1 MREKI
6 ILRSRQTL
14 SPTLSS
20 HKLFKKNHI
29 RILLKMGDDSGL
41 QLVDLELEDEVIK
54 GVKVIDPPIKGTK
67 NLDHGL
73 PEHQWCPK
81 KEHIIDPD
89 EEKTKVLQK
98 YRRC

>member
-1 MREKI
+1 
-6 ILRSRQTL
+6 
-14 SPTLSS
+14 
-20 HKLFKKNHI
+20 
-29 RILLKMGDDSGL
+29 MGDDSEL

-89 EEKTKVLQK
+89 EQKTKVLITNLQFRNK
-98 YRRC
+98 RFMLDEIV

>member
-1 MREKI
+1 
-6 ILRSRQTL
+6 
-14 SPTLSS
+14 
-20 HKLFKKNHI
+20 
-29 RILLKMGDDSGL
+29 MGDDSEL

-89 EEKTKVLQK
+89 EEKTKVLQIIGDVNFLLK
-98 YRRC
+98 SDPLKKLIT